1 MKIVISFILM
11 ACLFGCHHNTQPQ
24 VNADLSTNQP
34 LKHRQANPE
43 TLMADFAHRY

>member
-1 MKIVISFILM
+1 MKIIISFILM

-24 VNADLSTNQP
+24 VNAGTTANPPMEHL
-34 LKHRQANPE
+34 QANPE

>member
-24 VNADLSTNQP
+24 VSANISTNQP
-34 LKHRQANPE
+34 IEQVQTNPE
-43 TLMADFAHRY
+43 SLMADFAHRY